1 MFTRRV
7 RELVAR
13 TKPYMRWIWFHKRN
27 YTWKSWHFL
36 RGATTTTRYTSWN
49 RQGAPSID
57 LYNKQTVLI
66 FLGHLWVV
74 FLFYYYYYSRFSG
87 SVCRSFGPDWCHI
100 CRFCPKLVVVHE
112 VGGGGSTGVV
122 AACATARK
130 RSVRQQW
137 RWQHRSGHLTP
148 PRWWWWFFNGRL
160 WPWDRWPRS
169 KRRPAAC

>member
-13 TKPYMRWIWFHKRN
+13 TKPYMRWILFHKRN

-36 RGATTTTRYTSWN
+36 RGATTTTRYASWN

-87 SVCRSFGPDWCHI
+87 SVCRSFGPDSVCLFLLLFKI
-100 CRFCPKLVVVHE
+100 QCVGLSVVWPWLMPYLSILSE
-112 VGGGGSTGVV
+112 IGGRPWG
-122 AACATARK
+122 R
-130 RSVRQQW
+130 R
-137 RWQHRSGHLTP
+137 RWQHRSGRCHS
-148 PRWWWWFFNGRL
+148 N
-160 WPWDRWPRS
+160 S
-169 KRRPAAC
+169 M